1 MDVFAVVP
9 EDESLKDAGSFLN
22 DGYVLDDEM
31 LQKYRRS
38 RITMRQGQI
47 LPRSRMFC
55 KNSSVFD
62 VTGRKLIWGDIGPD
76 DVKQMYGVYYILSE
90 HASFWNPVE
99 KDVTSTRWSRRS
111 DDPFSESLCRQFL
124 PDFEPVQFKVS
135 TVKRFALA
143 WIIDGKIQSSR
154 KLFSSNYQPTVIF
167 FPEE

>member
-1 MDVFAVVP
+1 MDVFAIVP
-9 EDESLKDAGSFLN
+9 EDESLKDVGSFLN

-31 LQKYRRS
+31 RQKYRRS

-76 DVKQMYGVYYILSE
+76 DVKEMFGVYYILSE
-90 HASFWNPVE
+90 HSSFWSPVE
-99 KDVTSTRWSRRS
+99 KDDISTRWSPRS
-111 DDPFSESLCRQFL
+111 DDSFSVSLCRQFL
-124 PDFEPVQFKVS
+124 PDFEPVQFKIE
-135 TVKRFALA
+135 TVKRFAVA
-143 WIIDGKIQSSR
+143 RVVDGKIQSSR
-154 KLFSSNYQPTVIF
+154 KLFSSNYQPAVIF